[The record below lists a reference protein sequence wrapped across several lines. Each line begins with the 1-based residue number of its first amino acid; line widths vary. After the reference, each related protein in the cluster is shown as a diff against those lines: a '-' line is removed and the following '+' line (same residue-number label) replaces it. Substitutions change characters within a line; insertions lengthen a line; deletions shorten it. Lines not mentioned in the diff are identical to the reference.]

1 VLLLSEKLGQALVLT
16 VYQDD
21 GCDRSQDVAEL
32 QWSPPAGYSP
42 DSRFRADRTNNK
54 KHPGNGKPGI
64 RHARPSTS
72 RTTPRTRL
80 PKRRLAR
87 VPTLDL
93 RSQPEA
99 RTSAAEVED
108 WPRHV
113 LVAAHVEAHRIA
125 VGEPEDPRDVM
136 RVDEV
141 FEGYAPGHLASLAAL
156 PEVLSTR
163 VINSVRTSM

>member
-1 VLLLSEKLGQALVLT
+1 MTETRSVFMPRRSLLRFIIDHNPFFLLSAVCMLGGCLALTNSL
-16 VYQDD
+16 
-21 GCDRSQDVAEL
+21 S
-32 QWSPPAGYSP
+32 WSP
-42 DSRFRADRTNNK
+42 
-54 KHPGNGKPGI
+54 I
-64 RHARPSTS
+64 RLQ
-72 RTTPRTRL
+72 RL
-80 PKRRLAR
+80 LMLVVTLNIYEALLIALAIFLIAKRRLAR

-93 RSQPEA
+93 WSQPEA

-136 RVDEV
+136 RVNEV

-156 PEVLSTR
+156 PDVLSTR

>member
-1 VLLLSEKLGQALVLT
+1 M
-16 VYQDD
+16 
-21 GCDRSQDVAEL
+21 
-32 QWSPPAGYSP
+32 
-42 DSRFRADRTNNK
+42 
-54 KHPGNGKPGI
+54 
-64 RHARPSTS
+64 
-72 RTTPRTRL
+72 
-80 PKRRLAR
+80 
-87 VPTLDL
+87 PTLDL
-93 RSQPEA
+93 WSQPEA

-136 RVDEV
+136 RVNEV

-156 PEVLSTR
+156 PDVLSTR